1 LERLKECLQKLE
13 PLRAKSLE
21 ELLDDPYLQ
30 DIVERNLEV
39 AAQCCLDIANRIIS
53 LEAARKPRDY
63 YEGIIRLGEIGVL
76 PADFARHFAPIAGFR
91 NILVHEYLDL
101 DWDEI
106 YANLQT
112 LDDIYV
118 FAEWVRRWLKDHDQG
133 EIQP

>member
-1 LERLKECLQKLE
+1 MRSEF
-13 PLRAKSLE
+13 AG
-21 ELLDDPYLQ
+21 
-30 DIVERNLEV
+30 IERNLEV

>member
-1 LERLKECLQKLE
+1 MQKLE

-53 LEAARKPRDY
+53 LGAARKPRDY

-76 PADFARHFAPIAGFR
+76 PAEFARRFAPIAGFR

-106 YANLQT
+106 YANLQA
-112 LDDIYV
+112 LDDLYV
-118 FAEWVRRWLKDHDQG
+118 FAKRVRRWMEDYSAG
-133 EIQP
+133 ETKL